1 MFFYL
6 SKIIGFFLLPSHI
19 LVGMSGLGILLL
31 WTRWQTAARLYIST
45 GVAGLLIIGFS
56 PLGNILILPLEE
68 RFPNEIPAGTK
79 SFAGII
85 VLGGGTSSNLSFHRQ
100 QALTNEAGERIL
112 GAAELVRRFPNIP
125 VIYSGGS
132 NALWDEKNSEARIV
146 EEFILPVVKIDP
158 NIVRFEIR
166 AKNTYENAIEVK
178 KMIQEPASDPW
189 LLVTSAYHMP
199 RSVGVFRKAGHN
211 VVPWSTDFRTRGTS
225 DRYRPFAKFSEGV
238 KRVDTAMREWIG
250 LLAYYITGKTS
261 TLFPGPAG
269 HKTIKSN

>member
-19 LVGMSGLGILLL
+19 LVGMSGLGIFLL
-31 WTRWQTAARLYIST
+31 WTRWQTAARLCIGT

-68 RFPNEIPAGTK
+68 RFPNEIPASTK

-85 VLGGGTSSNLSFHRQ
+85 VLGGGISSNLSFHRQ

-132 NALWDEKNSEARIV
+132 NALWDEKNSEARMV

-199 RSVGVFRKAGHN
+199 RAEIEISSLSGRVRITPYPVAQEPW
-211 VVPWSTDFRTRGTS
+211 VVWWQDS
-225 DRYRPFAKFSEGV
+225 DELRRLMQEYGKLLLTYLRQSGNETQREAPEIPDMPDSETE
-238 KRVDTAMREWIG
+238 D
-250 LLAYYITGKTS
+250 
-261 TLFPGPAG
+261 
-269 HKTIKSN
+269 